1 MALVTAM
8 NDDPRTEQLLSQILE
23 AQRAHLEEY
32 KRVTSES
39 LSLQRQGVETQSR
52 HVRLYR
58 RVLAALAIVLVAL
71 VGYVIWLSR
80 MIP

>member
-1 MALVTAM
+1 M
-8 NDDPRTEQLLSQILE
+8 DDENRTDQLLTQILD

-32 KRVTSES
+32 KRVTSQS
-39 LSLQRQGVETQSR
+39 LELQRQGVETQYR

-58 RVLAALAIVLVAL
+58 RVLYVLAIVLVAL
-71 VGYVIWLSR
+71 AAYVVWLSR